1 MSLSQADAGEVVAEA
16 LVAVATLARALHV
29 RDARLGPTLE
39 AIVARATTAHPAACD
54 AGLILVTRGQLELVA
69 TSGPAP
75 EAMDRWQQQTG
86 EGPCVDAART
96 QDISI
101 IADTRDEP
109 RWPGFGAAAL
119 EWGVRS
125 MLCAPLW
132 IDERCFGA
140 LTLYSAEPG
149 AFSRQDIQFV
159 ELFAALAALALAEAL
174 RAEQLRGAIST
185 RDLIGQAKGILM
197 ERYKISGEAAFAR
210 LIRSSQATNV
220 KLAEVARHVTETGK
234 LLEAGPRRLPP
245 KREGCVADSSPR
257 SRRATPG
264 C

>member
-197 ERYKISGEAAFAR
+197 ERFNTDATRAFEILAK
-210 LIRSSQATNV
+210 LSQESNT
-220 KLAEVARHVTETGK
+220 R
-234 LLEAGPRRLPP
+234 
-245 KREGCVADSSPR
+245 VADLAHKLVKVEHP
-257 SRRATPG
+257 PQL
-264 C
+264 